1 VIEKM
6 AEFKCPRCGA
16 VLVLSVTV
24 KEHSAAE
31 TETKTVTLS
40 SVKVAF
46 PEDLEPLLTYEDKG
60 DKIILKPKQLL
71 STETFAEIAAI
82 VRDLGGEYVSAG
94 KDSYFK
100 ISK

>member
-1 VIEKM
+1 M
-6 AEFKCPRCGA
+6 AEIKCPHCGA
-16 VLVLSVTV
+16 LLILSVTM
-24 KEHSAAE
+24 KEHPTAE

-46 PEDLEPLLTYEDKG
+46 PDDLEPLLTYEDEG
-60 DKIILKPKQLL
+60 DKIILKPKQSLN
-71 STETFAEIAAI
+71 TETFAKIVAI

-94 KDSYFK
+94 KDSRFK